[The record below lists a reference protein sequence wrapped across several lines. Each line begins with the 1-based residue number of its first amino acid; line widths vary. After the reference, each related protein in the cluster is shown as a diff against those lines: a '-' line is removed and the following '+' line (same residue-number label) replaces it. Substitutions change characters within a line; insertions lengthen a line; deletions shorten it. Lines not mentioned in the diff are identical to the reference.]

1 MGETCEV
8 DMTVRNEQVGKW
20 LVPDQ
25 ENRESMKLQ
34 IVSSE
39 SNEQG
44 MQYWLEVLSD
54 FNIFNECILFIGV
67 FPNGRK
73 ATL

>member
-1 MGETCEV
+1 
-8 DMTVRNEQVGKW
+8 MTVRNEQVGKW

-34 IVSSE
+34 ILSSE